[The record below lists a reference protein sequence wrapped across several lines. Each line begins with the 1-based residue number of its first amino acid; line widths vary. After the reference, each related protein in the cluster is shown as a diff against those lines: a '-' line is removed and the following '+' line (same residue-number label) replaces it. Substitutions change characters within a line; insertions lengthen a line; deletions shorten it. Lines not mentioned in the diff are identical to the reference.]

1 MALQVGQ
8 LVKFKDNGD
17 CWGTVFEFQDEGM
30 VAGLRNV
37 SQKIKDMGA
46 GEETHE
52 PVENLE
58 LIDGCQLCVG
68 QTVYLKSDG
77 PEVTGE
83 IFELLM
89 DGPMV
94 LAGLKPGAKLLAMGT
109 PEVTHEPAEN
119 LAVVA

>member
-1 MALQVGQ
+1 
-8 LVKFKDNGD
+8 
-17 CWGTVFEFQDEGM
+17 M

-46 GEETHE
+46 GEDTHE

-83 IFELLM
+83 IFEVRRCAAPTMLARSALYLVRLI
-89 DGPMV
+89 PAV
-94 LAGLKPGAKLLAMGT
+94 RLAGSC
-109 PEVTHEPAEN
+109 
-119 LAVVA
+119 

>member
-1 MALQVGQ
+1 
-8 LVKFKDNGD
+8 
-17 CWGTVFEFQDEGM
+17 M

-83 IFELLM
+83 IFEVRRCAAPSMLARSALYLARLIPAVRLAAADGRA
-89 DGPMV
+89 DGPCW
-94 LAGLKPGAKLLAMGT
+94 LEAWREATDDGYA
-109 PEVTHEPAEN
+109 
-119 LAVVA
+119 